1 MSVTLVARLAPYEEP
16 GEKRGSAR
24 RVLRL
29 RISSSSASGDQD
41 VLIHNLSHRGLLL
54 ETEEDLRP
62 GDALIVELPEAGST
76 LAEVI
81 WSRARFAGCRF
92 ETPLS
97 TAALSAALL
106 RSEPKVQESPAGEPL
121 PAYKP
126 QIDYSNAEES
136 PLLRAVAIIGLI
148 VALGV
153 ASLFIAALLSFPF
166 STQ

>member
-1 MSVTLVARLAPYEEP
+1 
-16 GEKRGSAR
+16 
-24 RVLRL
+24 
-29 RISSSSASGDQD
+29 
-41 VLIHNLSHRGLLL
+41 
-54 ETEEDLRP
+54 
-62 GDALIVELPEAGST
+62 
-76 LAEVI
+76 
-81 WSRARFAGCRF
+81 
-92 ETPLS
+92 LS
-97 TAALSAALL
+97 TTALSAALL
-106 RSEPKVQESPAGEPL
+106 RSEPKVQQSPAGEPL